1 MATVFGESLQ
11 PLLPN
16 GTLDEVVS
24 LIQGLKL
31 PELRRRL
38 FPLDSASPSCFKSLN
53 LLSSLPDI
61 IEVPV
66 EVDDTLDLIRD
77 TTYAV
82 IGYERLHRNVKEFMD
97 IMHLSLIRA
106 ARKKHLVMVDVMLHS
121 LGGNVLHVIQDE
133 CYQDCKDETNFD
145 EDQALVETGCE
156 KSLFA
161 NEEALFDILMTISQ
175 EVPGLEDIVSKYF
188 PGVWNAVETGN
199 IGQLRRLIN
208 YWCYI
213 DVYNSTGEI
222 SLIELAHETGNEQV
236 IRLVTGAHYTLKL
249 VHFVFSG
256 DVYSMTSLLT
266 EYSDQIQLDFKHM
279 TDYGAPILYYVIQ
292 SNEIEMAKLLTRHG
306 CKIYSHM
313 RIQSGSKSS
322 DDGDEFEVPVF
333 YSALVN
339 SNLNPLMM
347 RALLFPFDEEDL
359 YESNWIHKIRMQ
371 DLLYRMTFQGK
382 NCLEVAI
389 DARLNLESFRILLEA
404 SGARVVSDINQD
416 CKTARD
422 IANDMELED
431 YVQAIDSYVIECI
444 QEPNKHPHQRQI
456 FALYGYD
463 LTQVTFHDPPVDA
476 FLSLYDD
483 YQSQVR
489 RLARAANEGDF
500 GQFKILSLWTAKD
513 KSHTGLFEKHL
524 SWEGREGRQNPL
536 PLLHRAVIF
545 NHRNIVQVIL
555 DEKPPGHSIDTL
567 LDHMR
572 RTALHYAYAVSD
584 FQGVR
589 DILRQFGCSDHSL
602 DRVRVFIAWF
612 SNCHQIY
619 FFGYSLVMNLLTSKS
634 FRIERRLFG

>member
-1 MATVFGESLQ
+1 MATVLEESLE
-11 PLLPN
+11 PHLPN
-16 GTLDEVVS
+16 EALDEVIS
-24 LIQGLKL
+24 LVKELKL

-38 FPLDSASPSCFKSLN
+38 FPLDSPSPSCFKSLN

-61 IEVPV
+61 IELPV
-66 EVDDTLDLIRD
+66 EVDDTLDLVRD

-82 IGYERLHRNVKEFMD
+82 IGYERLHRDVKEFLE
-97 IMHLSLIRA
+97 IIYLSLIRA

-121 LGGNVLHVIQDE
+121 LGGNVLHLIQGE
-133 CYQDCKDETNFD
+133 YSPDCKEDETNFD
-145 EDQALVETGCE
+145 EDQSLVESGCE
-156 KSLFA
+156 TLFA
-161 NEEALFDILMTISQ
+161 ADKNEETLFDILMTISQ
-175 EVPGLEDIVSKYF
+175 EVPGLEEIVSKYF

-213 DVYNSTGEI
+213 DVYDSTGEI

-256 DVYSMTSLLT
+256 DVYSMATLLA

-292 SNEIEMAKLLTRHG
+292 SNEVEMAKLLTRYG

-313 RIQSGSKSS
+313 RIESGSKSN

-333 YSALVN
+333 HSALVN
-339 SNLNPLMM
+339 PNLNPLMM
-347 RALLFPFDEEDL
+347 RALLFPFDEEDS
-359 YESNWIHKIRMQ
+359 YESNWIHEVRMQ

-389 DARLNLESFRILLEA
+389 DARLNLESFRILLVA
-404 SGARVVSDINQD
+404 SGARVVSDMNQD

-422 IANDMELED
+422 IANDMGLED
-431 YVQAIDSYVIECI
+431 YVRAIDSYVIECI

-456 FALYGYD
+456 LALYGYD
-463 LTQVTFHDPPVDA
+463 LTQVIFHDPPVDA

-489 RLARAANEGDF
+489 RLARAVDAGDLE
-500 GQFKILSLWTAKD
+500 QFKILSIWTAKN

-545 NHRNIVQVIL
+545 NHRNIVQIIL

-572 RTALHYAYAVSD
+572 RTALHYAYAVGD

-602 DRVRVFIAWF
+602 DRVRALL
-612 SNCHQIY
+612 
-619 FFGYSLVMNLLTSKS
+619 GLVIVLKFLS
-634 FRIERRLFG
+634 FNTVWL